1 MKNNKLELNKVY
13 EMDVFEFLKKL
24 DDQSIDLAIV
34 DPPYGINYDAKAMKA
49 AGQQYG
55 VAAAKKKTYHT
66 SNWDSKIPPKEYF
79 DELFRVSKNQIIWGA
94 TTLQNI

>member
-34 DPPYGINYDAKAMKA
+34 DPPYNMK
-49 AGQQYG
+49 
-55 VAAAKKKTYHT
+55 KDKWDTFKTE
-66 SNWDSKIPPKEYF
+66 NEYF
-79 DELFRVSKNQIIWGA
+79 KFTFKWLILMLKKMKPTNKVVK
-94 TTLQNI
+94 